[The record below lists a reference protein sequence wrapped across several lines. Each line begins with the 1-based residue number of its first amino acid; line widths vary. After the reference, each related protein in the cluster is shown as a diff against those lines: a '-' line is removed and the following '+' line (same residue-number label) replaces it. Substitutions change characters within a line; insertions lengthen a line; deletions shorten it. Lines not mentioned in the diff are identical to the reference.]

1 MTLEDRINE
10 ALKEAMKAKDEATKR
25 GLREIKAQILLA
37 KTDGS
42 GAEINEERE
51 IQILQKM
58 AKQRRDSL
66 SIYQAQGRN
75 DLAQKEI
82 EELDVIEKFL
92 PKQLDA
98 AELNTILQGIIA
110 EVGASSAKDMGKVMG
125 LANKQLAGRADG
137 RVVAEMV
144 KQLLK

>member
-1 MTLEDRINE
+1 MTFEDRINE

-42 GAEINEERE
+42 GAEIDEERE

-66 SIYQAQGRN
+66 SIYIEQDRN
-75 DLAQKEI
+75 DLADKER
-82 EELDVIEKFL
+82 EELAVIERFL

-98 AELNTILQGIIA
+98 DELTVVLTALIA
-110 EVGASSAKDMGKVMG
+110 EVGATSPKDMGKVMG
-125 LANKQLAGRADG
+125 AATKQLAGKADG
-137 RVVAEMV
+137 KLVAEIV
-144 KQLLK
+144 KKLLQ

>member
-1 MTLEDRINE
+1 MSLEDRINE

-42 GAEINEERE
+42 GTEINEERE

-66 SIYQAQGRN
+66 SIYVEQDRN
-75 DLAQKEI
+75 DLAEKER
-82 EELDVIEKFL
+82 EELAVIEKFL

-98 AELNTILQGIIA
+98 DELAVILKGIIA
-110 EVGASSAKDMGKVMG
+110 EVGASSPKDMGKVMG
-125 LANKQLAGRADG
+125 VATKQLAGKADG
-137 RVVAEMV
+137 RLVSEVV

>member
-1 MTLEDRINE
+1 MTFEERINE

-42 GAEINEERE
+42 GAEIDEERE

-66 SIYQAQGRN
+66 SIYVEQDRN
-75 DLAQKEI
+75 DLADKER
-82 EELDVIEKFL
+82 EELAVIERFL

-98 AELNTILQGIIA
+98 DELTVILTALIAEL
-110 EVGASSAKDMGKVMG
+110 GATSPKDMGKVMG
-125 LANKQLAGRADG
+125 AATKQLAGKADG
-137 RVVAEMV
+137 KLVAEIV
-144 KQLLK
+144 KKLLQ

>member
-1 MTLEDRINE
+1 MNLEDRINE

-42 GAEINEERE
+42 GTEINEERE

-66 SIYQAQGRN
+66 SIYEEQNRN
-75 DLAQKEI
+75 DLAEKER
-82 EELDVIEKFL
+82 EELAVIEKFL

-98 AELNTILQGIIA
+98 EELAVILKGIIA
-110 EVGASSAKDMGKVMG
+110 EVGASSPKDMGKVMG
-125 LANKQLAGRADG
+125 VATKQLAGKADG
-137 RVVAEMV
+137 RLVSEVV

>member
-1 MTLEDRINE
+1 MNLEDRINE

-42 GAEINEERE
+42 GTEINEERE

-66 SIYQAQGRN
+66 TIYVEQNRN
-75 DLAQKEI
+75 DLAEKER
-82 EELDVIEKFL
+82 EELAVIEKFL

-98 AELNTILQGIIA
+98 GELTVILQGIIA
-110 EVGASSAKDMGKVMG
+110 EVGASSPKDMGKVMG
-125 LANKQLAGRADG
+125 VATKQLAGKADG
-137 RVVAEMV
+137 RLVSEVV

>member
-1 MTLEDRINE
+1 MTFEDRINE

-66 SIYQAQGRN
+66 SIYIEQDRN
-75 DLAQKEI
+75 DLADKER
-82 EELDVIEKFL
+82 EELAVIERFL

-98 AELNTILQGIIA
+98 DELTVVLTALIA
-110 EVGASSAKDMGKVMG
+110 EVGATSPKDMGKVMG
-125 LANKQLAGRADG
+125 AATKQLAGKADG
-137 RVVAEMV
+137 KLVAEIV
-144 KQLLK
+144 KKLLQ

>member
-1 MTLEDRINE
+1 MTFEDRINE

-66 SIYQAQGRN
+66 SIYIEQDRN
-75 DLAQKEI
+75 DLADKER
-82 EELDVIEKFL
+82 EELAVIERFL

-98 AELNTILQGIIA
+98 DELTVILTALIA
-110 EVGASSAKDMGKVMG
+110 EVGATSPKDMGKVMG
-125 LANKQLAGRADG
+125 AATKQLAGKADG
-137 RVVAEMV
+137 KLVAEIV
-144 KQLLK
+144 KKLLQ

>member
-1 MTLEDRINE
+1 MTFEDRINE

-66 SIYQAQGRN
+66 SIYIEQDRN
-75 DLAQKEI
+75 DLADKER
-82 EELDVIEKFL
+82 EELAVIERFL

-98 AELNTILQGIIA
+98 DELTVILTALIA
-110 EVGASSAKDMGKVMG
+110 EVGATSPKDMGKVM
-125 LANKQLAGRADG
+125 AAATKQLAGKADG
-137 RVVAEMV
+137 KLVAEIV
-144 KQLLK
+144 KKLLQ

>member
-1 MTLEDRINE
+1 MTFEDRINE

-66 SIYQAQGRN
+66 SIYIEQDRN
-75 DLAQKEI
+75 DLADKER
-82 EELDVIEKFL
+82 EELAVIERFL
-92 PKQLDA
+92 PTQLDA
-98 AELNTILQGIIA
+98 DELTVILTALIA
-110 EVGASSAKDMGKVMG
+110 EVGATSPKDMGKVMG
-125 LANKQLAGRADG
+125 AATKQLAGKADG
-137 RVVAEMV
+137 KLVAEIV
-144 KQLLK
+144 KKLLQ

>member
-1 MTLEDRINE
+1 MTFEDRINE

-66 SIYQAQGRN
+66 SIYIAQDRN
-75 DLAQKEI
+75 DLADKER
-82 EELDVIEKFL
+82 EELAVIERFL

-98 AELNTILQGIIA
+98 DELTVVLTALIA
-110 EVGASSAKDMGKVMG
+110 EVGATSPKDMGKVMG
-125 LANKQLAGRADG
+125 VASKELAGLAEG
-137 RVVAEMV
+137 RG
-144 KQLLK
+144 KK

>member
-42 GAEINEERE
+42 GAEVNEERE

-66 SIYQAQGRN
+66 SIYVEQNRN
-75 DLAQKEI
+75 DLAEKER
-82 EELDVIEKFL
+82 EELAVIEKFL
-92 PKQLDA
+92 PKQLN
-98 AELNTILQGIIA
+98 AEELTVILQGIIA
-110 EVGASSAKDMGKVMG
+110 EVGASSPKDMGKVMG
-125 LANKQLAGRADG
+125 VATKQLAGKADG
-137 RVVAEMV
+137 RLVSEVV

>member
-42 GAEINEERE
+42 GTEINEERE

-66 SIYQAQGRN
+66 QIYVEQNRN
-75 DLAQKEI
+75 DLAEKER
-82 EELDVIEKFL
+82 EELAVIEKFL
-92 PKQLDA
+92 PKQLDVE
-98 AELNTILQGIIA
+98 ELTVIIKAIIA
-110 EVGASSAKDMGKVMG
+110 ELGAASPKDMGKVMG
-125 LANKQLAGRADG
+125 AATKQLAGKADG
-137 RVVAEMV
+137 RLVAEVV

>member
-1 MTLEDRINE
+1 MNLEDRINE

-42 GAEINEERE
+42 GTEVNEERE

-66 SIYQAQGRN
+66 TIYVEQNRN
-75 DLAQKEI
+75 DLAEKER
-82 EELDVIEKFL
+82 EELAVIEKFL

-98 AELNTILQGIIA
+98 EELTVILQGIIA
-110 EVGASSAKDMGKVMG
+110 GVGASSPKDMGKVMG
-125 LANKQLAGRADG
+125 AATKQLAGKADG
-137 RVVAEMV
+137 RLVSEVV

>member
-1 MTLEDRINE
+1 MNLEDRINE

-42 GAEINEERE
+42 GTEISEERE

-66 SIYQAQGRN
+66 TIYVEQNRN
-75 DLAQKEI
+75 DLAEKER
-82 EELDVIEKFL
+82 EELAVIEKFL
-92 PKQLDA
+92 PKQLN
-98 AELNTILQGIIA
+98 AEELTVILQGIIA
-110 EVGASSAKDMGKVMG
+110 EVGASSPKDMGKVMG
-125 LANKQLAGRADG
+125 VATKQLAGKADG
-137 RVVAEMV
+137 RLVSEVV

>member
-1 MTLEDRINE
+1 MTFEDRINE

-66 SIYQAQGRN
+66 SIYIEQDRN
-75 DLAQKEI
+75 DLADKER
-82 EELDVIEKFL
+82 EELAVIERFL

-98 AELNTILQGIIA
+98 DELTVILTALIA
-110 EVGASSAKDMGKVMG
+110 EVGASSPKDMGKVMG
-125 LANKQLAGRADG
+125 AATKQLAGKADG
-137 RVVAEMV
+137 KLVAEIV
-144 KQLLK
+144 KKLLQ

>member
-42 GAEINEERE
+42 GTEINEERE

-66 SIYQAQGRN
+66 TIYMEQNRN
-75 DLAQKEI
+75 DLAEKER
-82 EELDVIEKFL
+82 EELAVIEKFL

-98 AELNTILQGIIA
+98 EELTVIIKAIIA
-110 EVGASSAKDMGKVMG
+110 ELGANSPKDMGKVMG
-125 LANKQLAGRADG
+125 AATKQLAGKADG
-137 RVVAEMV
+137 RLVAEVV

>member
-1 MTLEDRINE
+1 
-10 ALKEAMKAKDEATKR
+10 MKAKDEATKR

-66 SIYQAQGRN
+66 SIYIEQDRN
-75 DLAQKEI
+75 DLADKER
-82 EELDVIEKFL
+82 EELAVIERFL

-98 AELNTILQGIIA
+98 DELTVILTALIA
-110 EVGASSAKDMGKVMG
+110 EVGATSPKDMGKVMG
-125 LANKQLAGRADG
+125 AATKQLAGKADG
-137 RVVAEMV
+137 KLVAEIV
-144 KQLLK
+144 KKLLQ

>member
-1 MTLEDRINE
+1 MTFEDRINE

-42 GAEINEERE
+42 GSEINEERE

-66 SIYQAQGRN
+66 SIYIEQDRN
-75 DLAQKEI
+75 DLADKER
-82 EELDVIEKFL
+82 EELAVIERFL

-98 AELNTILQGIIA
+98 DELTVILTALIA
-110 EVGASSAKDMGKVMG
+110 EVGATSPKDMGKVMG
-125 LANKQLAGRADG
+125 AATKQLAGKADG
-137 RVVAEMV
+137 KLVAEIV
-144 KQLLK
+144 KKLLQ

>member
-1 MTLEDRINE
+1 
-10 ALKEAMKAKDEATKR
+10 
-25 GLREIKAQILLA
+25 
-37 KTDGS
+37 
-42 GAEINEERE
+42 
-51 IQILQKM
+51 
-58 AKQRRDSL
+58 
-66 SIYQAQGRN
+66 
-75 DLAQKEI
+75 LAQKEI

>member
-1 MTLEDRINE
+1 MTFEDRINE

-42 GAEINEERE
+42 GAEIDEERE

-66 SIYQAQGRN
+66 SIYIEQDRN
-75 DLAQKEI
+75 DLADKER
-82 EELDVIEKFL
+82 EELAVIERFL

-98 AELNTILQGIIA
+98 DELTVILTALIA
-110 EVGASSAKDMGKVMG
+110 EVGATSPKDMGKVMG
-125 LANKQLAGRADG
+125 AATKQLAGKADG
-137 RVVAEMV
+137 KLVAEIV
-144 KQLLK
+144 KKLLQ

>member
-1 MTLEDRINE
+1 MTFEDRINE

-66 SIYQAQGRN
+66 SIYIAQDRN
-75 DLAQKEI
+75 DLADKER
-82 EELDVIEKFL
+82 EELAVIERFL

-98 AELNTILQGIIA
+98 DELTVILTALIA
-110 EVGASSAKDMGKVMG
+110 EVGATSPKDMGKVMG
-125 LANKQLAGRADG
+125 AATKQLAGKADG
-137 RVVAEMV
+137 KLVAEVV
-144 KQLLK
+144 KKLLQ

>member
-1 MTLEDRINE
+1 MTFEDRINE

-66 SIYQAQGRN
+66 SIYIAQDRN
-75 DLAQKEI
+75 DLADKER
-82 EELDVIEKFL
+82 EELAVIERFL

-98 AELNTILQGIIA
+98 DELTVVLTALIA
-110 EVGASSAKDMGKVMG
+110 EVGATSPKDMGKVMG
-125 LANKQLAGRADG
+125 AATKQLAGKADG
-137 RVVAEMV
+137 KLVAEIV
-144 KQLLK
+144 KKLLQ

>member
-1 MTLEDRINE
+1 MTFEDRINE

-42 GAEINEERE
+42 GAEIDEERE

-66 SIYQAQGRN
+66 SIYIEQDRN
-75 DLAQKEI
+75 DLADKER
-82 EELDVIEKFL
+82 EELAVIERFL
-92 PKQLDA
+92 PKQLDTD
-98 AELNTILQGIIA
+98 ELTVVLTALIA
-110 EVGASSAKDMGKVMG
+110 EVGATSPKDMGKVMG
-125 LANKQLAGRADG
+125 AATKQLAGKADG
-137 RVVAEMV
+137 KLVAEIV
-144 KQLLK
+144 KKLLQ

>member
-1 MTLEDRINE
+1 MTFEDRINE

-66 SIYQAQGRN
+66 SIYIAQDRN
-75 DLAQKEI
+75 DLADKER
-82 EELDVIEKFL
+82 EELAVIERFL

-98 AELNTILQGIIA
+98 DELTVVLRALIA
-110 EVGASSAKDMGKVMG
+110 EVGATSPKDMGKVMG
-125 LANKQLAGRADG
+125 AATKQLAGKADG
-137 RVVAEMV
+137 KLVAEIV
-144 KQLLK
+144 KKLLQ

>member
-10 ALKEAMKAKDEATKR
+10 ALKEAMKAKDEAAKR

-42 GAEINEERE
+42 GTEINEERE

-66 SIYQAQGRN
+66 TIYVEQNRN
-75 DLAQKEI
+75 DLAEKER
-82 EELDVIEKFL
+82 EELAVIEKFL

-98 AELNTILQGIIA
+98 EELAVILQGIID
-110 EVGASSAKDMGKVMG
+110 EVGASSPKDMGKVMG
-125 LANKQLAGRADG
+125 IATKQLAGKADG
-137 RVVAEMV
+137 RLVSEVV

>member
-1 MTLEDRINE
+1 MTFEERINE

-42 GAEINEERE
+42 GAEIDEERE

-66 SIYQAQGRN
+66 SIYVEQDRN
-75 DLAQKEI
+75 DLADKER
-82 EELDVIEKFL
+82 EELAVIERFL

-98 AELNTILQGIIA
+98 DELTVILTALIA
-110 EVGASSAKDMGKVMG
+110 EVGATSPKDMGKVMG
-125 LANKQLAGRADG
+125 AATKQLAGKADG
-137 RVVAEMV
+137 KLVAEIV
-144 KQLLK
+144 KKLLQ